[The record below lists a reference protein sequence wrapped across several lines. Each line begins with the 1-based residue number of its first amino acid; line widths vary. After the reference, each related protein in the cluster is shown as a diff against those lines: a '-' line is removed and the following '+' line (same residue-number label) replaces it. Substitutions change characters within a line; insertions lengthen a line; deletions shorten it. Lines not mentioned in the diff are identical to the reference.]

1 MLRVFMPCFLL
12 RSMSLHAYMFR
23 STCLGFYAMFPF
35 FCSSFCFALMLG
47 LCAHVLDNMSMAMLC
62 SDLCACMLFAIFSA
76 SVHAYM
82 LGFMFF
88 HVYVLAFMPMPRSI
102 FLHACVLRSRFS
114 HIYMPGSM
122 FLHARLFR
130 SVLRPRLCLSCHV
143 LL

>member
-1 MLRVFMPCFLL
+1 
-12 RSMSLHAYMFR
+12 
-23 STCLGFYAMFPF
+23 MFPF

-62 SDLCACMLFAIFSA
+62 SDLCFLFLFLFCIDVRVMAMLAIFFA
-76 SVHAYM
+76 FVHAYM

>member
-1 MLRVFMPCFLL
+1 MLRVIYHVSFVLFLFL
-12 RSMSLHAYMFR
+12 
-23 STCLGFYAMFPF
+23 
-35 FCSSFCFALMLG
+35 FCIDVRVM
-47 LCAHVLDNMSMAMLC
+47 C
-62 SDLCACMLFAIFSA
+62 SCACMLFAIFSA